1 MLSSFMMA
9 VNAYNP
15 ENYVQFDEY
24 MFCSNGSNPE
34 TALIQKDAFE
44 KCLSEDAKKAIQ
56 DIMDMPENF
65 FKNSVR
71 ERELGW
77 SKVQKYMQTELH
89 YRYKDTQKIK
99 KEIKRWLKNQ

>member
-1 MLSSFMMA
+1 
-9 VNAYNP
+9 
-15 ENYVQFDEY
+15 
-24 MFCSNGSNPE
+24 
-34 TALIQKDAFE
+34 
-44 KCLSEDAKKAIQ
+44 
-56 DIMDMPENF
+56 MDMPENF